1 MQIYL
6 DAVMAL
12 NFIVDFFLLLGT
24 NRLTGYPP
32 GLKRTS
38 AAALLGSIYGAVCLL
53 PEFRFLGST
62 LWRFVFLGLM
72 SMIAF
77 GINSSALSRGAIFI
91 LLSMALGGISTGFGV
106 VDFWAVCICAGL
118 IWLLC
123 RIGFRDPIGNQRYIP
138 VELNWQGRTVKL
150 MALQDTGNTLR
161 DPLTGEQI
169 LVCGADVGEELLNI
183 PRTCF
188 SDPVETISSGTL
200 PGLRLVPYH
209 AVGQSNGMML
219 ALRLKHVKIDG
230 RASDPLVAFAPQ
242 EIGKGETY
250 RMLTGGKL

>member
-6 DAVMAL
+6 DAVMVL
-12 NFIVDFFLLLGT
+12 NFIVDLLLLLGT
-24 NRLTGYPP
+24 NRLTGYPT
-32 GLKRTS
+32 GLKKAS
-38 AAALLGSIYGAVCLL
+38 AAALLGGMYGAVCLL

-77 GINSSALSRGAIFI
+77 GINSSALSRGAIFV

-106 VDFWAVCICAGL
+106 ADFGAVCICAGL
-118 IWLLC
+118 IFLLC
-123 RIGFRDPIGNQRYIP
+123 RIGFRNPIGNEKYIP

-183 PRTCF
+183 PRSCF
-188 SDPVETISSGTL
+188 SDPVDTLSAGVL
-200 PGLRLVPYH
+200 PGMRLVSYH

-219 ALRLKHVKIDG
+219 ALRLKNAKING
-230 RASDPLVAFAPQ
+230 KSIDPLVAFAPQ
-242 EIGKGETY
+242 EIAKGEAY